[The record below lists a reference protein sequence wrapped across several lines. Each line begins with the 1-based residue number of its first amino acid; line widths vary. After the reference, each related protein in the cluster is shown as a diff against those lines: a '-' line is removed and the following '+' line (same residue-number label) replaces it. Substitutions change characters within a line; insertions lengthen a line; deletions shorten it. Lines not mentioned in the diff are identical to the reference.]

1 MALLPIVAGG
11 PGDQFNEAT
20 VQAGHILGGRM
31 IFPDGRA
38 FRYAENAA
46 VELISGNVIQAS
58 APITNHVLQTPTAGA
73 VDDRVLVVALGAT
86 AAVVDQYKDGYLH
99 IPIGA
104 AKGQTYTI
112 QEHPG
117 VASSGSFSVPLFEP
131 LQTAVPAT
139 ANSISLIANQYKNVI
154 QSPVTT
160 LTASAVGVAVS
171 DLTASLFG
179 WLQVVGPASV
189 STKGTLII
197 GHNAAMLVTQVASVG
212 PAAADTSVI
221 LGRVLNVGT
230 DGNNSLID
238 LNIC

>member
-1 MALLPIVAGG
+1 MLLPIVAGG
-11 PGDQFNEAT
+11 PGDQFNEST

-46 VELISGNVIQAS
+46 VLLVSGDVIQSS
-58 APITNHVLQTPTAGA
+58 APVANHVLQTPTAGV
-73 VDDRVLVVALGAT
+73 VDDRTLVVALGAT
-86 AAVVDQYKDGYLH
+86 AVAVNAYKDGYLH
-99 IPIGA
+99 IPIGT

-112 QEHPG
+112 QEHPA
-117 VASSGSFSVPLFEP
+117 VASSGSFTVPLFEP

-139 ANSISLIANQYKNVI
+139 ANSVSLIANQYKGVI

-160 LTASAVGVAVS
+160 LTGPAVGVSVS
-171 DLTASLFG
+171 ALTASVFG

-189 STKGTLII
+189 TTKGTLII
-197 GHNAAMLVTQVASVG
+197 GHNAAMLVTQAASVG

-221 LGRVLNVGT
+221 LGRVLNVGS
-230 DGNNSLID
+230 DGNKSLID

>member
-1 MALLPIVAGG
+1 MPQLPIVAGA
-11 PGDQFNEAT
+11 PGDQFNESS
-20 VQAGHILGGRM
+20 VKAGHALGGRM

-38 FRYAENAA
+38 FRYAKNAA
-46 VELISGNVIQAS
+46 VLLVSGDVIQSS
-58 APITNHVLQTPTAGA
+58 APVANHVLQTPTAGA
-73 VDDRVLVVALGAT
+73 VDDRTLTVALGAT
-86 AAVVDQYKDGYLH
+86 AVTVDQYRDGYLH

-104 AKGQTYTI
+104 AKGQTYSI
-112 QEHPG
+112 RSHAA
-117 VASSGSFSVPLFEP
+117 VASSGSFVVPLFEQ

-139 ANSISLIANQYKNVI
+139 ANSISIIANQYSGVI

-160 LTASAVGVAVS
+160 LTGPAVGVSVS
-171 DLTASLFG
+171 AMTASVFG

-189 STKGTLII
+189 RTKGTLII